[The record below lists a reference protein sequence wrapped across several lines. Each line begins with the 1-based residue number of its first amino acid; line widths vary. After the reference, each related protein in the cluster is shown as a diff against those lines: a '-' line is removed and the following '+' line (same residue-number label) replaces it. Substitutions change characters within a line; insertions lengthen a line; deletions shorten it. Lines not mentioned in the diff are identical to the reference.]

1 MTRWPKPVWTNAQI
15 IAQLNSG
22 SHWSGSA
29 LTYGFPTNANWLP
42 SSYGEKAGFTPLN
55 SAQQADATFAVQLWD
70 DLIKPNFS
78 LATNGSAATV
88 KFANSTTGVSYAH
101 AYYPSGST
109 VGGSV
114 WLNPAYGGGSGTNN
128 LVDPTV
134 GQWGFKSYVHE
145 IGHALG
151 LDHPGNYN
159 GGSPTYAANA
169 LYAQDSMQYTRDVLL
184 HRRQHGSRLDCQ
196 RRPAVLCADADAPRH
211 HGHPSHLW
219 RGPIHASRRYDV
231 RLSRHR
237 RRLAL

>member
-1 MTRWPKPVWTNAQI
+1 MQI
-15 IAQLNSG
+15 
-22 SHWSGSA
+22 
-29 LTYGFPTNANWLP
+29 GFPLP
-42 SSYGEKAGFTPLN
+42 TEKAGFSPLN

-114 WLNPAYGGGSGTNN
+114 WFNPAYGGGSGTNN

-169 LYAQDSMQYTRDVLL
+169 LYAQTPCNTR
-184 HRRQHGSRLDCQ
+184 
-196 RRPAVLCADADAPRH
+196 
-211 HGHPSHLW
+211 
-219 RGPIHASRRYDV
+219 
-231 RLSRHR
+231 
-237 RRLAL
+237 